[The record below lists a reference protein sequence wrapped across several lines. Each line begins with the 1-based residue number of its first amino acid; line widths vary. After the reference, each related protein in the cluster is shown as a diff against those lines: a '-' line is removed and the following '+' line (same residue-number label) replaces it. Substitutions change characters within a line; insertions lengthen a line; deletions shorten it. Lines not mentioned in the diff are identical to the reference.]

1 MTEDIIRAIEDILK
15 RGGGIQATGPCADQH
30 YSEYLRS
37 RHSLGPGKDM
47 QTLDRFNDLVSQE
60 FAPEQTPEGKKK
72 AVGG

>member
-1 MTEDIIRAIEDILK
+1 
-15 RGGGIQATGPCADQH
+15 
-30 YSEYLRS
+30 
-37 RHSLGPGKDM
+37 M